1 MFKSFRVGSVFGIPI
16 KLDITLLIVIPVF
29 TYLIAGQIAEIA
41 EIMDGLVAAPL
52 DPDRLNEGLLPWGLG
67 LAAVI
72 GLFIGVTLHELGHSV
87 VALRY
92 GYHIDSITL
101 WLLGGL
107 AAFVEQPR
115 EWTHEFWIAIAGPV
129 VSLLVGG
136 LSYGIAVVLPPGADT
151 AIFVFGYLALL
162 NIVLAVFNMIPA
174 FPLDGGRVLR
184 ALYSRRWPLA
194 KATEKA
200 ARIGK
205 LFAVLLGILGVFSL
219 NLFLIAV
226 AFFVYMA
233 GSAESRHTA
242 VAAVFEGIEIDEVMT
257 PGPKIETVPAD
268 ITLSDLLEQMLNK
281 RHSGYPVTRGDEVV
295 GMVTVED
302 IRSVTPEKRQ
312 TTTVADIMSEE
323 LKTIPVDSTAMQAFT
338 EMSQKGVGRL
348 LVVDQRGE
356 IVGLVTRTDLVR
368 AFEILR
374 ERAVEPSREVVQVPI
389 DR

>member
-1 MFKSFRVGSVFGIPI
+1 MFKSFRVGSTFGIPI

-29 TYLIAGQIAEIA
+29 TWLIAGQVGEIA
-41 EIMDGLVAAPL
+41 DLMNEFLAAPL
-52 DPDRLNEGLLPWGLG
+52 SPEQLTQGSLPWLLG
-67 LAAVI
+67 LAAVV
-72 GLFIGVTLHELGHSV
+72 GLFVGVTLHELGHSV

-92 GYHIDSITL
+92 GYEIDSITL

-115 EWTHEFWIAIAGPV
+115 EWSHEFWIALAGPI
-129 VSLLVGG
+129 VSVLVGV
-136 LSYGIAVVLPPGADT
+136 LSYGIVLVLPASADA

-162 NIVLAVFNMIPA
+162 NVALAVFNMVPA

-184 ALYSRRWPLA
+184 ALFARRRSLA
-194 KATEKA
+194 QATEKA

-205 LFAVLLGILGVFSL
+205 LFAVLLGILGVLSF
-219 NLFLIAV
+219 NLFLIAI

-242 VAAVFEGIEIDEVMT
+242 IAAVFEGIDIDEVMT
-257 PGPKIETVPAD
+257 PGQKIETVPAEVPLD
-268 ITLSDLLEQMLNK
+268 DLLERMLNR
-281 RHSGYPVTRGDEVV
+281 RHSGYPVTKGDEVV

-302 IRSVTPEKRQ
+302 MRSVPPEQRPL
-312 TTTVADIMSEE
+312 TTVEDIMTAE
-323 LKTIPVDSTAMQAFT
+323 LKTVAVDSTAMQAFT
-338 EMSQKGVGRL
+338 EMSKQGVGRL
-348 LVVDQRGE
+348 LVVDDRGE
-356 IVGLVTRTDLVR
+356 IVGLVTRTDLIR

-374 ERAVEPSREVVQVPI
+374 ERSVEPSREVAQVPI